1 MKNIILTGSGLTVD
15 TVYDVAVHGAKVEI
29 SQDANQK
36 LEASRRLV
44 YELADKGTPIYGFT
58 TGVGWNK
65 DQMIAEDFFAD
76 FNKKLIYSHTLG
88 VAPYASEAEVRA
100 AMLIRLNCLLQGYTG
115 IQPAVAR
122 RYAEFLNAGIT
133 PLVPERGSV
142 GEGDITVLSHI
153 GLAMI
158 GEGDVMYNGSRVSA
172 AEAHKLAGL
181 EPITLGPKDGLAIV
195 STNAFS
201 AGLGAIVYKDLMD
214 LADIGDMVYGVS
226 LEGLN
231 GNTSPLDPSGLA
243 PRILAGQQVCAA
255 NTMRSISGSYI
266 FDPDPD
272 KPVQDPLSY
281 RGAAYINGSLRD
293 ALEYAGKY
301 LYVQMNTTDDNPCVL
316 VDEKRMISVSNFE
329 TTTLAT
335 AFEMLAL
342 VMVHV
347 SHMSCYRTIK
357 LADPG
362 LTGLSRFL
370 SHDGGESHCFGA
382 FQKVFASL
390 DTEIRLLSSPCSG
403 DYMSV
408 AGDIEDHANNTPL
421 VIRKLRAIV
430 DNMRYIYGTELIH
443 AAQAIDLRKMAG
455 VTKFGKG
462 TERIW
467 SAFRKRV
474 AFYKNER
481 PISPDIQ
488 AAYEFIK
495 SGEIITIKR
504 ELEREL

>member
-1 MKNIILTGSGLTVD
+1 MAVIMLTGEDLTVD
-15 TVYDVAVHGAKVEI
+15 KVYEVAVRGAEVDISAEANARLEDSRKLVYD
-29 SQDANQK
+29 
-36 LEASRRLV
+36 
-44 YELADKGTPIYGFT
+44 LADEGIPIYGFT

-65 DQMIAEDFFAD
+65 DHKIAKDFFFD

-88 VAPYASEAEVRA
+88 VAPYASVAEVRA

-133 PLVPERGSV
+133 PMVPERGSI

-158 GEGDVMYNGSRVSA
+158 GEGDVMYDGRRMSS

-181 EPITLGPKDGLAIV
+181 EPVVLGPKDGLAIV
-195 STNAFS
+195 STSAFS
-201 AGLGAIVYKDLMD
+201 AGQGALVLKELKD
-214 LADIGDMVYGVS
+214 LADMGDLIYGMS

-243 PRILAGQQVCAA
+243 PRKLKGQQISAA
-255 NTMRSISGSYI
+255 NTLKSIEGSYI
-266 FDPDPD
+266 FDEDPD
-272 KPVQDPLSY
+272 KPVHDPLCY
-281 RGAAYINGSLRD
+281 RGGAYIIGSLRD
-293 ALEYAGKY
+293 ALDYAEKY
-301 LYVQMNTTDDNPCVL
+301 LDVQMNTTDDNPCVL
-316 VDEKRMISVSNFE
+316 VNERRMIAVSNFE

-362 LTGLSRFL
+362 LTRLSRFL

-382 FQKVFASL
+382 FQKVFTSL
-390 DTEIRLLSSPCSG
+390 DTEIRHLSNPCSG
-403 DYMSV
+403 DYMAV
-408 AGDIEDHANNTPL
+408 AGDIEDHANNTPF
-421 VIRKLRAIV
+421 VMQKLRKIA
-430 DNMRYIYGTELIH
+430 DNMCYIYATELIH
-443 AAQAIDLRKMAG
+443 AAQAIDLRMRAG
-455 VTKFGKG
+455 NTKFGKG
-462 TERIW
+462 TEKIW
-467 SAFRKRV
+467 TAFRKKV
-474 AFYKNER
+474 SFYENER

-488 AAYEFIK
+488 AAYEFVK
-495 SGEIITIKR
+495 SCEILDIKR
-504 ELEREL
+504 ELEK

>member
-1 MKNIILTGSGLTVD
+1 MADILLTGDGLTVD
-15 TVYDVAVHGAKVEI
+15 GVYDVAVLGAKVKI
-29 SQDANQK
+29 SAEAEAR
-36 LEASRRLV
+36 LENSRKLV

-65 DQMIAEDFFAD
+65 DHTIAKDFFFD

-115 IQPAVAR
+115 IQPAVAV

-142 GEGDITVLSHI
+142 GEGDITTLSHI

-158 GEGDVMYNGSRVSA
+158 GEGDVIYRGSRMTS
-172 AEAHKLAGL
+172 AEAHRLAGL
-181 EPITLGPKDGLAIV
+181 EPVVLGPKDGLAIV

-201 AGLGAIVYKDLMD
+201 AGQGALVLKELKD

-231 GNTSPLDPSGLA
+231 GNTSPLDPSGLR
-243 PRILAGQQVCAA
+243 PRRLEGQLTSAA
-255 NTMRSISGSYI
+255 NTLKCVRGSYI
-266 FDPDPD
+266 FDPDPN
-272 KPVQDPLSY
+272 KPVQDPLCY
-281 RGAAYINGSLRD
+281 RGGACVIGSLRD
-293 ALEYAGKY
+293 ALSYAEKY
-301 LYVQMNTTDDNPCVL
+301 INVQMNTTDDNPCVL

-342 VMVHV
+342 VLVHV

-357 LADPG
+357 LADPEM
-362 LTGLSRFL
+362 THLSRFL
-370 SHDGGESHCFGA
+370 GHDGGESHCFGA
-382 FQKVFASL
+382 FQKVFTSL
-390 DTEIRLLSSPCSG
+390 DTEIRLLSNPCSG
-403 DYMSV
+403 DYMAV

-421 VIRKLRAIV
+421 IVQKLRKIT
-430 DNMRYIYGTELIH
+430 DNLRYIYATELIH
-443 AAQAIDLRKMAG
+443 AAQAIDLRKRAG
-455 VTKFGKG
+455 NSKFGKG
-462 TERIW
+462 TDRIW
-467 SAFRKRV
+467 MEFRKKV
-474 AFYKNER
+474 AFYENER

-495 SGEIITIKR
+495 GGEILKIKE
-504 ELEREL
+504 ELDK